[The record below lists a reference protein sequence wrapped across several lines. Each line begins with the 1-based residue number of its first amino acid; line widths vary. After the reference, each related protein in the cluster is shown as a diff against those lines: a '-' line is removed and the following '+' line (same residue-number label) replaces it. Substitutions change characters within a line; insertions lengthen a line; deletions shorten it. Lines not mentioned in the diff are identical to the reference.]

1 MKKSLEAINIVNLD
15 HLGIV
20 AGIIDEMELVEEVN
34 KKVGLK
40 NKETVSPG
48 QVMKAIILNGLGFL
62 SAPVYLFETFF
73 VGKATEHL
81 IGAGIT
87 PEQLNDD
94 RIGRALDKYYQ
105 AGTTKL
111 FTAIALKA
119 ALKFQV
125 EMKSVHLD
133 SSSISVEGEY
143 KSCQKESQETEGE
156 ATDKEPEM
164 KAIKIVHGYSRD
176 KRPDLKQ
183 FIIDTIV
190 TGDGDIPLYL
200 KIDDGNADD
209 KSVFVERLKEF
220 KNQWTFDGIYVADSA
235 LYTADNLSAMA
246 EMKWITRVPLSI
258 KLAQNKIEEIE
269 DDAWESNQI
278 KGYKI
283 AEIASE
289 YAQVKQRW
297 LVIESELRKQAA
309 IKKISAKVEKQLES
323 AKRLLRK
330 LSRQEFA
337 CIADAEM
344 AIKRLSDSWK
354 YHQIKEIEYRE
365 KQGKN
370 PKGKPKISSQTQ
382 TKVYEV
388 TGEIETRTGVIE
400 AEKISS
406 GRFILATNI
415 LDAKIVSNEQ
425 ILSEY
430 KAQQSNERG
439 FRFIKDPLFFTS
451 SVFVKKPERVEAI
464 GMIMGLCLLVYN
476 LAQRK
481 LRQQLEATNQ
491 GVKNQVKKLTNKPTM
506 RWIFQMFQ
514 AVHLVTI
521 NGEKQIS
528 NLNQDRQN
536 VLKHLGEYCCQYYLM
551 LSSG

>member
-1 MKKSLEAINIVNLD
+1 MKTPPEAINIVNLD

-34 KKVGLK
+34 KKVGIK
-40 NKETVSPG
+40 AKETVSPG
-48 QVMKAIILNGLGFL
+48 QVMKAMILNGLGFL
-62 SAPVYLFETFF
+62 SAPIYLFDAFF

-81 IGAGIT
+81 IGEGIT
-87 PEQLNDD
+87 PKQLNDD
-94 RIGRALDKYYQ
+94 RIGRALDKYHQ

-111 FTAIALKA
+111 FTAIAMKA
-119 ALKFQV
+119 AMKFQV
-125 EMKSVHLD
+125 EMSSVHLD

-143 KSCQKESQETEGE
+143 KDPQEKNQGNE
-156 ATDKEPEM
+156 AEISDKEAEM

-209 KSVFVERLKEF
+209 KSVFVSRLKEF
-220 KNQWTFDGIYVADSA
+220 KNQWTFDGICVADSA
-235 LYTADNLSAMA
+235 LYTAENLSAMA
-246 EMKWITRVPLSI
+246 GMKWITRVPLSI
-258 KLAQNKIEEIE
+258 KEAQNKICAIE
-269 DDAWESNQI
+269 DSAWENTQI

-283 AEIASE
+283 AAIASE
-289 YAQVKQRW
+289 YANIKQRW
-297 LVIESELRKQAA
+297 VVVESEIRKQAD
-309 IKKISAKVEKQLES
+309 IKKIGEQVEKKLES
-323 AKRLLRK
+323 AKTALRK

-337 CIADAEM
+337 CIADAEI
-344 AIKRLSDSWK
+344 AIKRLSESWK
-354 YHQIKEIEYRE
+354 YHQIKEIECRE
-365 KQGKN
+365 KPAK
-370 PKGKPKISSQTQ
+370 KLTSKPKTSSQTKI
-382 TKVYEV
+382 TVYQV
-388 TGEIETRTGVIE
+388 TGEIETRLSVIE
-400 AEKISS
+400 AEKIKA

-415 LDAKIVSNEQ
+415 LDTKIVSNEQ

-439 FRFIKDPLFFTS
+439 FRFIKDPLFFTQ
-451 SVFVKKPERVEAI
+451 SVFVKNPKRVEAI

-481 LRQQLEATNQ
+481 LRQQLKATNQ
-491 GVKNQVKKLTNKPTM
+491 GVKNQVKKLTNKPTI

-514 AVHLVTI
+514 AVHFVTI
-521 NGEKQIS
+521 NGAKQVS
-528 NLNQDRQN
+528 NLTQERQEI
-536 VLKHLGEYCCQYYLM
+536 LRHLGEYCCHYYLIEYR
-551 LSSG
+551 

>member
-1 MKKSLEAINIVNLD
+1 MKTPLEAINIVNLD

-34 KKVGLK
+34 KKVGIK
-40 NKETVSPG
+40 SKETVSPG
-48 QVMKAIILNGLGFL
+48 QVMKAMILNGLGFL
-62 SAPVYLFETFF
+62 SAPIYLFDTFF

-81 IGAGIT
+81 IGEGVT

-94 RIGRALDKYYQ
+94 RIGRALDKYHQ
-105 AGTTKL
+105 VGITNL

-119 ALKFQV
+119 AKKFQV
-125 EMKSVHLD
+125 EMNSVHLD
-133 SSSISVEGEY
+133 SSSISVEGAY
-143 KSCQKESQETEGE
+143 KSRQKNHQGNEAEPSDTES
-156 ATDKEPEM
+156 EM
-164 KAIKIVHGYSRD
+164 TTIKIVHGYSRD
-176 KRPDLKQ
+176 RRPDLKQ

-190 TGDGDIPLYL
+190 SGDGDVPLYL

-220 KNQWTFDGIYVADSA
+220 KTQWTFDGICVADSA
-235 LYTADNLSAMA
+235 LYTAENLSAMSG
-246 EMKWITRVPLSI
+246 MKWITRVPLSI
-258 KLAQNKIEEIE
+258 KEAQNKISDIE
-269 DDAWESNQI
+269 DNAWEDNQI

-283 AEIASE
+283 AAVTSE
-289 YAQVKQRW
+289 YANIKQRW
-297 LVIESELRKQAA
+297 LVVESEIRKQAA
-309 IKKISAKVEKQLES
+309 IKKITEEVEKQLSS
-323 AKRLLRK
+323 AKASLRK
-330 LSRQEFA
+330 LYRQEFA
-337 CIADAEM
+337 CQADAEIT
-344 AIKRLSDSWK
+344 IKRLSDSWK
-354 YHQIKEIEYRE
+354 YHQIAKIKCPE
-365 KQGKN
+365 KPAKK
-370 PKGKPKISSQTQ
+370 PTSKPKISSQTK
-382 TKVYEV
+382 TTVYQV
-388 TGEIETRTGVIE
+388 TGEIEPRESVIE
-400 AEKISS
+400 AEIIKA

-415 LDAKIVSNEQ
+415 LDNKSVSNQ
-425 ILSEY
+425 QVLAEY

-451 SVFVKKPERVEAI
+451 SVFVKNPERVEAI

-521 NGEKQIS
+521 NGEKQVS
-528 NLNQDRQN
+528 NLTQDRQN
-536 VLKHLGEYCCQYYLM
+536 VLKHLGQYCCQYYL
-551 LSSG
+551 LFAGR

>member
-1 MKKSLEAINIVNLD
+1 MKTPLEAINIVNLD

-34 KKVGLK
+34 KKVGLRA
-40 NKETVSPG
+40 KETVSPG
-48 QVMKAIILNGLGFL
+48 QVMKAMILNGLGFL
-62 SAPVYLFETFF
+62 SAPIYLFDAFF

-81 IGAGIT
+81 IGEGVT

-94 RIGRALDKYYQ
+94 RIGRALDKYHQ
-105 AGTTKL
+105 AGITNL

-119 ALKFQV
+119 AKKFQV
-125 EMKSVHLD
+125 EMNSVHLD

-143 KSCQKESQETEGE
+143 KSRQEKSQGNEAETSDTES
-156 ATDKEPEM
+156 EM
-164 KAIKIVHGYSRD
+164 KTLKIVHGYSRD
-176 KRPDLKQ
+176 RRPDLKQ

-190 TGDGDIPLYL
+190 SGDGDVPLYL

-220 KNQWTFDGIYVADSA
+220 KSQWTFDGICVADSA
-235 LYTADNLSAMA
+235 LYTAENLSAMA
-246 EMKWITRVPLSI
+246 GMKWITRVPLSI
-258 KLAQNKIEEIE
+258 KEAQNKISDIE
-269 DDAWESNQI
+269 DSAWSDNQI

-283 AEIASE
+283 AAIASE
-289 YAQVKQRW
+289 YANIKQRW
-297 LVIESELRKQAA
+297 LVIESEIRKQAA
-309 IKKISAKVEKQLES
+309 IYKITEEVEKQLES
-323 AKRLLRK
+323 AKASLRK

-337 CIADAEM
+337 CIADAEI

-354 YHQIKEIEYRE
+354 YHQIAEIECRE
-365 KQGKN
+365 KSAK
-370 PKGKPKISSQTQ
+370 KLTVKPKISSQTKTTIYQ
-382 TKVYEV
+382 V
-388 TGEIETRTGVIE
+388 TGKIETRESVIE
-400 AEKISS
+400 AEKIKA

-415 LDAKIVSNEQ
+415 LDTKLLSNEQ
-425 ILSEY
+425 VLSEY

-451 SVFVKKPERVEAI
+451 SVFVKNPERVEAI

-521 NGEKQIS
+521 NGEKQVS
-528 NLNQDRQN
+528 NLTQDRQD
-536 VLKHLGEYCCQYYLM
+536 VLRHLGEYCCQYYLIFA
-551 LSSG
+551 GG